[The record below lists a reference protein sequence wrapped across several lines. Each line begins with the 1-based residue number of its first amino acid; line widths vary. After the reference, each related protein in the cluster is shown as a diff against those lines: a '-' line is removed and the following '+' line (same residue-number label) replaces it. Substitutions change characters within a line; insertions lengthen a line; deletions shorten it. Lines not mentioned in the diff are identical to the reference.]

1 MLPYFILGI
10 ALLAGLLLIGRWFV
24 NTEPKALIKTLK
36 WLSVIVILIIIISLA
51 VTGRLAW
58 AIMAMPALLP
68 WLMRARALHRAA
80 RNFSRMSA
88 GMRGGGG
95 GAGQSSEIE
104 TRFLKMTLDHGSGEM
119 QGEVI
124 EGPYAGRQLDE
135 MTLAELVDLLNT
147 CIVNDTQSA
156 QVLETWMDR
165 VHPDWRE
172 RVQAA
177 GGGNGNGRSQG
188 GGRGGGGIHPG
199 VMSRDEA
206 YQVLGLE
213 PGAGEQ
219 EIKEAYHRLIG
230 NLHPDKGGSTY
241 LAAKINEAKDILL
254 KS

>member
-36 WLSVIVILIIIISLA
+36 WLSITLILIIIVSLA
-51 VTGRLAW
+51 VTGRLTW
-58 AIMAMPALLP
+58 AIMALPALFP
-68 WLMRARALHRAA
+68 WLMRARAVHRAA

-88 GMRGGGG
+88 GLRGGGGG
-95 GAGQSSEIE
+95 GAGQSSEVE
-104 TRFLKMTLDHGSGEM
+104 TQFLRMTLDHGTGEM
-119 QGEVI
+119 NGEVR

-135 MTLAELVDLLNT
+135 LTLAELVDLLNT

-156 QVLETWMDR
+156 QVLEAWMDR

-177 GGGNGNGRSQG
+177 GSG
-188 GGRGGGGIHPG
+188 GGGSQNGGGGIHPG
-199 VMSRDEA
+199 VMSREEA
-206 YQVLGLE
+206 YQVLGVE
-213 PGAGEQ
+213 PDASEQ
-219 EIKEAYHRLIG
+219 DIKEAYHRLIG

-241 LAAKINEAKDILL
+241 LAAKINEAKDVLL